1 MQRTQNRLRGSKNKR
16 DLLPKLTWTGRKFKK
31 FLQCESI
38 QISGDLRDR
47 ARYEED
53 LLRESHVQKIGGKIL
68 EKNVFCDFFWI

>member
-16 DLLPKLTWTGRKFKK
+16 DLVSKLTWTGRKSKK

-47 ARYEED
+47 AR
-53 LLRESHVQKIGGKIL
+53 
-68 EKNVFCDFFWI
+68 